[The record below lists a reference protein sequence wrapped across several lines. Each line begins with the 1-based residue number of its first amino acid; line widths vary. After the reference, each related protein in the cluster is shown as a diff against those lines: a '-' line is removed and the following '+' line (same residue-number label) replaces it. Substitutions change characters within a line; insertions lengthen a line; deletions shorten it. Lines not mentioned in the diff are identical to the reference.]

1 METVKTAPI
10 LPTRKPICPL
20 CSATL
25 EDGENIKSTA
35 FPQSTRLINEKIV
48 GIRGCPHCL
57 HGRRRR
63 MCPVCSA
70 LLTIDDTLVA
80 RMIENEG
87 KTSVKIFGC
96 SKCREVP
103 R

>member
-1 METVKTAPI
+1 
-10 LPTRKPICPL
+10 
-20 CSATL
+20 
-25 EDGENIKSTA
+25 
-35 FPQSTRLINEKIV
+35 
-48 GIRGCPHCL
+48 
-57 HGRRRR
+57 